1 VNFIK
6 DIYIDISG
14 KPDTGALIYSKQGDG
29 GLYYVRVHIMD
40 GDIEVVLDPTVV
52 HIALSTKKPDG
63 TVVLDDSKTTP
74 DNICINEDG
83 TVTILLTPTLQ
94 SVSGLE
100 RIEIIILDADNNQ
113 ITTAFQPYLS

>member
-29 GLYYVRVHIMD
+29 GIYYVRVHIMD
-40 GDIEVVLDPTVV
+40 GETAVVLDPTSV
-52 HIALSTKKPDG
+52 HVALSAKKPDG
-63 TVVLDDSKTTP
+63 TVVLDDSKTSP
-74 DNICINEDG
+74 DDICINTDG

-94 SVSGLE
+94 S
-100 RIEIIILDADNNQ
+100 
-113 ITTAFQPYLS
+113 